1 MPSAR
6 IHEVIAKKINE
17 EYGMDELLL
26 RIGTVAPDCWR
37 NSKISTKHT
46 THFWDFSI
54 KEGQANNYNE
64 FYNKY
69 RDNISNPVYFG
80 YLIHLITDQYWK
92 TYIDPKFISEE
103 NGNKVFKT
111 KDGKMIK
118 DENYFGYNETKKVQ
132 KMLAQKYELEK
143 FPIEKE
149 DILNFECEIEELDL
163 NGLFGENGTLNYI
176 NTTYSGDSIEESIV
190 FDFEDIINSID
201 ETVDYIKKEL
211 EKLNIK
217 IYKKVLG

>member
-176 NTTYSGDSIEESIV
+176 NKTYSGDSIEESIV
-190 FDFEDIINSID
+190 FDFDDIINSID

>member
-17 EYGMDELLL
+17 EYNMDELLL

-69 RDNISNPVYFG
+69 CDNISNPVYFG

-143 FPIEKE
+143 FPIKKE

-176 NTTYSGDSIEESIV
+176 NKTYSGDSIEESIV
-190 FDFEDIINSID
+190 FDFDDIINSID